1 MKDTNADVIKAVFDR
16 IGSTTSR
23 KEKEEIIA
31 SFHDNDTILEAFYFL
46 FNPFIHT
53 GISRTKIKKTINVE
67 KDTTL
72 TTPKQVFDYLEDYD
86 TGRDVDIK
94 NVQEYIESA
103 VDKTDNGIDRDE
115 QRFLNSLFTKT
126 LKIGVTASTV
136 NKALGYKFIPE
147 FKVQLS
153 HSFDKY
159 KNSIPEE
166 FTITEK
172 LDGHRTLCVI
182 DDMGFVDFFTRKG
195 NDVLRLTEIEDSV
208 KNLVGKTNILGRATF
223 NSGVVLDGEI
233 IVQKG
238 ETDDLFNETSKI
250 IRKNGDKTGLVFH
263 VFDIIPRETFL
274 SNDMSKPL
282 PYSER
287 RKTLDSL
294 FSIADD
300 QEWLKLVPALYSGS
314 DTEQIEKIAHDLIE
328 EGKEGAMVNDNSAN
342 YQFGRTKSLLKVKE
356 FHSADLVVTGY
367 FEGQGKYEG
376 TLGGLIVDYN
386 GNEVKVGSGFTDEQR
401 DEYWAKREEMINR
414 IVQIDFFSESTNQ
427 NNDEISLRFPTI
439 KGIREDKDE
448 KDVNID

>member
-31 SFHDNDTILEAFYFL
+31 SFHDNNTILEAFYFL

-53 GISRTKIKKTINVE
+53 GISRTKIKKTINVQ

-103 VDKTDNGIDRDE
+103 VDKTDDGIDRDE

-159 KNSIPEE
+159 KNSIPDE
-166 FTITEK
+166 FTVTEK
-172 LDGHRTLCVI
+172 LDGHRTLCVV

-195 NDVLRLTEIEDSV
+195 NDVLRLTQIEDSV
-208 KNLVGKTNILGRATF
+208 KNWVGKTNILGRATF

-250 IRKNGDKTGLVFH
+250 IRKNGEKTGLVFH

-401 DEYWAKREEMINR
+401 DEYWAKRNEMINR

-448 KDVNID
+448 KDVNVD

>member
-53 GISRTKIKKTINVE
+53 GISRTKIKKTINVQ

-72 TTPKQVFDYLEDYD
+72 TTPKQVFDYLEKYD

-159 KNSIPEE
+159 KNSIPNE

-172 LDGHRTLCVI
+172 LDGHRTLCVV

-195 NDVLRLTEIEDSV
+195 NDVLRLTQIEDSV
-208 KNLVGKTNILGRATF
+208 KNWVGKTNILGRTTF

-250 IRKNGDKTGLVFH
+250 IRKNGEKTGLVFH
-263 VFDIIPRETFL
+263 VFDIIPREVFL
-274 SNDMSKPL
+274 TNDMSKPL

-294 FSIADD
+294 FAIADD

-448 KDVNID
+448 KDVNVD

>member
-16 IGSTTSR
+16 ISSTTSR

-53 GISRTKIKKTINVE
+53 GISRTKIKKTINVQ

-72 TTPKQVFDYLEDYD
+72 TTPKQVFDYLEKYD

-159 KNSIPEE
+159 KNSIPNE

-172 LDGHRTLCVI
+172 LDGHRTLCVV

-195 NDVLRLTEIEDSV
+195 NDVLRLTQIEDSV
-208 KNLVGKTNILGRATF
+208 KNWVGKTNILGRATF
-223 NSGVVLDGEI
+223 NSGVVLDGEV

-250 IRKNGDKTGLVFH
+250 IRKNGEKTGLVFH

-300 QEWLKLVPALYSGS
+300 QEWLKLVPALYSGG

-401 DEYWAKREEMINR
+401 DEYWAKRDEMINR

>member
-31 SFHDNDTILEAFYFL
+31 SFNDNDTILEAFYFL

-53 GISRTKIKKTINVE
+53 GISRTKIKKTINVQ

-72 TTPKQVFDYLEDYD
+72 TTPKQVFDYLDKYD

-103 VDKTDNGIDRDE
+103 VDKTDSGIDRDE

-159 KNSIPEE
+159 KNSIPNE

-172 LDGHRTLCVI
+172 LDGHRTLCVV

-195 NDVLRLTEIEDSV
+195 NDVLRLTQIEDSV
-208 KNLVGKTNILGRATF
+208 KNWVGKTNILGRATF

-250 IRKNGDKTGLVFH
+250 IRKNGEKTGLVFH
-263 VFDIIPRETFL
+263 VFDIIPREVFL

-287 RKTLDSL
+287 RKTLNSL
-294 FSIADD
+294 FAIADD

-439 KGIREDKDE
+439 KGVREDKDE

>member
-53 GISRTKIKKTINVE
+53 GISRTKIKKTINVQ

-172 LDGHRTLCVI
+172 LDGHRTLCVV

-195 NDVLRLTEIEDSV
+195 NDVLRLTQIEDSV
-208 KNLVGKTNILGRATF
+208 KNWVGKTNILGRATF

-250 IRKNGDKTGLVFH
+250 IRKNGEKTGLVFH

-287 RKTLDSL
+287 RKTLESL

-401 DEYWAKREEMINR
+401 NEYWVRREEMINR

-439 KGIREDKDE
+439 KGIREDKDK
-448 KDVNID
+448 KDVNVD

>member
-53 GISRTKIKKTINVE
+53 GISRTKIKKTINVQ

-72 TTPKQVFDYLEDYD
+72 TIPKQVFDYLEKYD

-103 VDKTDNGIDRDE
+103 VDKTDNGINLDE

-159 KNSIPEE
+159 KNSIPAE

-172 LDGHRTLCVI
+172 LDGHRTLCVV

-195 NDVLRLTEIEDSV
+195 NDVLRLTQIEDSV
-208 KNLVGKTNILGRATF
+208 KNWVGKTNILGRTTF

-250 IRKNGDKTGLVFH
+250 IRKNGEKTGLVFH
-263 VFDIIPRETFL
+263 VFDIIPREVFL

-287 RKTLDSL
+287 RKTLNSL
-294 FSIADD
+294 FAIADD

-401 DEYWAKREEMINR
+401 DEYWAKRDEMINR

-448 KDVNID
+448 KDVNVD

>member
-53 GISRTKIKKTINVE
+53 GISRTKIKKTINVQ

-72 TTPKQVFDYLEDYD
+72 TTPKQVFDYLEKYD

-159 KNSIPEE
+159 KNSIPNE

-172 LDGHRTLCVI
+172 LDGHRTLCVV

-195 NDVLRLTEIEDSV
+195 NDVLRLTQIEDSV
-208 KNLVGKTNILGRATF
+208 KNWVGKTNILGRATF
-223 NSGVVLDGEI
+223 NSGVVLDGEV

-250 IRKNGDKTGLVFH
+250 IRKNGEKTGLVFH

-294 FSIADD
+294 FAIADD

-401 DEYWAKREEMINR
+401 DEYWAKRDEMINR

-439 KGIREDKDE
+439 KGVREDKDE

>member
-53 GISRTKIKKTINVE
+53 GISRTKIKKTINVQ

-72 TTPKQVFDYLEDYD
+72 TTPKQVFDYLEKYD

-159 KNSIPEE
+159 KNSIPAE

-172 LDGHRTLCVI
+172 LDGHRTLCVV

-195 NDVLRLTEIEDSV
+195 NDVLRLTQIEDSV
-208 KNLVGKTNILGRATF
+208 KNWVGKTNILGRTTF

-250 IRKNGDKTGLVFH
+250 IRKNGEKTGLVFH
-263 VFDIIPRETFL
+263 VFDIIPREVFL

-287 RKTLDSL
+287 RKTLNSL
-294 FSIADD
+294 FAIADD

-401 DEYWAKREEMINR
+401 DEYWAKRDEMINR

>member
-31 SFHDNDTILEAFYFL
+31 SFHGNDTILEAFYFL

-53 GISRTKIKKTINVE
+53 GISRTKIKKTINVQ

-72 TTPKQVFDYLEDYD
+72 TTPKQVFDYLEKYD

-103 VDKTDNGIDRDE
+103 VDKTDSGIDRDE

-159 KNSIPEE
+159 KNSIPKE

-172 LDGHRTLCVI
+172 LDGHRTLCVV

-195 NDVLRLTEIEDSV
+195 NDVLRLTQIEDSV
-208 KNLVGKTNILGRATF
+208 KNWVGKTNILGRATF

-250 IRKNGDKTGLVFH
+250 IRKNGEKTGLVFH

-401 DEYWAKREEMINR
+401 DEYWARRDEMINR

-448 KDVNID
+448 KDVNVD

>member
-53 GISRTKIKKTINVE
+53 GISRTKIKKTINVQ

-72 TTPKQVFDYLEDYD
+72 TTPKQVFDYLEQYD

-159 KNSIPEE
+159 KNSIPNE

-172 LDGHRTLCVI
+172 LDGHRTLCVV

-208 KNLVGKTNILGRATF
+208 KNWVGKTNILGRTTF

-250 IRKNGDKTGLVFH
+250 IRKNGEKTGLVFH

-287 RKTLDSL
+287 RKTLNSL

-401 DEYWAKREEMINR
+401 DEYWVKRDEMINR

-448 KDVNID
+448 KDVNVD

>member
-53 GISRTKIKKTINVE
+53 GISRTKIKKTINVQ

-72 TTPKQVFDYLEDYD
+72 TTPKQVFDYLEKYD

-159 KNSIPEE
+159 KNSIPNE

-172 LDGHRTLCVI
+172 LDGHRTLCVV

-195 NDVLRLTEIEDSV
+195 NDVLRLTQIEDSV
-208 KNLVGKTNILGRATF
+208 KNWVGKTNILGRTTF

-250 IRKNGDKTGLVFH
+250 IRKNGEKTGLVFH
-263 VFDIIPRETFL
+263 VFDIIPREVFL
-274 SNDMSKPL
+274 TNDMSKPL

-287 RKTLDSL
+287 RKTLNSL
-294 FSIADD
+294 FAIADD

-448 KDVNID
+448 KDVNVD

>member
-53 GISRTKIKKTINVE
+53 GISRTKIKKTINVQ

-72 TTPKQVFDYLEDYD
+72 TTPKQVFDYLEKYD

-159 KNSIPEE
+159 KNSIPNE

-172 LDGHRTLCVI
+172 LDGHRTLCVV

-195 NDVLRLTEIEDSV
+195 NDVLRLTQIEDSV
-208 KNLVGKTNILGRATF
+208 KNWVGKTNILGRATF

-250 IRKNGDKTGLVFH
+250 IRKNGEKTGLVFH

-287 RKTLDSL
+287 RKTLNSL
-294 FSIADD
+294 FAIADD

-401 DEYWAKREEMINR
+401 DEYWAKRNEMINR

-448 KDVNID
+448 KDVNVD

>member
-1 MKDTNADVIKAVFDR
+1 MKDTNADAIKAVFDR

-31 SFHDNDTILEAFYFL
+31 SFNDNDTILEAFYFL
-46 FNPFIHT
+46 FNPFIYT
-53 GISRTKIKKTINVE
+53 GISRTKIKKTINVQ

-72 TTPKQVFDYLEDYD
+72 TTPKQVFDYLEKYD

-103 VDKTDNGIDRDE
+103 VDKTEDGINRDE

-172 LDGHRTLCVI
+172 LDGHRTLCVV

-195 NDVLRLTEIEDSV
+195 NDVLRLTQIEDSV
-208 KNLVGKTNILGRATF
+208 KNWVGKTNILGRATF

-250 IRKNGDKTGLVFH
+250 IRKNGEKTGLVFH

-401 DEYWAKREEMINR
+401 DEYWAKRNEMINR

>member
-53 GISRTKIKKTINVE
+53 GISRTKIKKTINVQ

-72 TTPKQVFDYLEDYD
+72 TTPKQVFDYLEKYD

-159 KNSIPEE
+159 KNSIPNE

-172 LDGHRTLCVI
+172 LDGHRTLCVV

-195 NDVLRLTEIEDSV
+195 NDVLRLTQIEDSV
-208 KNLVGKTNILGRATF
+208 KNWVGKTNILGRTTF

-250 IRKNGDKTGLVFH
+250 IRKNGEKTGLVFH
-263 VFDIIPRETFL
+263 VFDIIPREVFL
-274 SNDMSKPL
+274 TNDMSKPL

-287 RKTLDSL
+287 RKTLNSL
-294 FSIADD
+294 FAIADD

-401 DEYWAKREEMINR
+401 DEYWAKRDEMINR

>member
-53 GISRTKIKKTINVE
+53 GISRTKIKKTINVQ

-72 TTPKQVFDYLEDYD
+72 STPKQVFDYLDKYD

-159 KNSIPEE
+159 KNSIPNE

-172 LDGHRTLCVI
+172 LDGHRTLCVV

-208 KNLVGKTNILGRATF
+208 KNWVGKTNILGRSTF

-250 IRKNGDKTGLVFH
+250 IRKNGEKTGLVFH
-263 VFDIIPRETFL
+263 VFDIIPREVFL

-287 RKTLDSL
+287 RKTLNSL
-294 FSIADD
+294 FAIADD
-300 QEWLKLVPALYSGS
+300 QEWLKLVPVLYSGS

-367 FEGQGKYEG
+367 FEGKGKYEG

>member
-31 SFHDNDTILEAFYFL
+31 SFHDNNTILEAFYFL

-53 GISRTKIKKTINVE
+53 GISRTKIKKTIKVQ

-103 VDKTDNGIDRDE
+103 VDKTDDGIDRDE

-159 KNSIPEE
+159 KNSIPDE
-166 FTITEK
+166 FTVTEK
-172 LDGHRTLCVI
+172 LDGHRTLCVV

-195 NDVLRLTEIEDSV
+195 NDVLRLTQIEDSV
-208 KNLVGKTNILGRATF
+208 KNWVGKTNILGRATF

-250 IRKNGDKTGLVFH
+250 IRKNGEKTGLVFH

-401 DEYWAKREEMINR
+401 DEYWAKRNEMINR

-448 KDVNID
+448 KDVNVD

>member
-53 GISRTKIKKTINVE
+53 GISRTKIKKTINVQ

-72 TTPKQVFDYLEDYD
+72 TTPKQVFDYLEKYD

-103 VDKTDNGIDRDE
+103 VDKTDDGIDRDE

-159 KNSIPEE
+159 KNSIPNE

-172 LDGHRTLCVI
+172 LDGHRTLCVV

-195 NDVLRLTEIEDSV
+195 NDVLRLTQIEDSV
-208 KNLVGKTNILGRATF
+208 KNWVGKTNILGRTTF

-250 IRKNGDKTGLVFH
+250 IRKNGEKTGLVFH
-263 VFDIIPRETFL
+263 VFDIIPREVFL

-287 RKTLDSL
+287 RKTLNSL
-294 FSIADD
+294 FAIADD
-300 QEWLKLVPALYSGS
+300 QEWLKLVPSLYSGS

>member
-16 IGSTTSR
+16 ISSTTSR

-53 GISRTKIKKTINVE
+53 GISRTKIKKTINVQ

-72 TTPKQVFDYLEDYD
+72 TTPKQVFDYLEKYD

-159 KNSIPEE
+159 KNSIPNE

-172 LDGHRTLCVI
+172 LDGHRTLCVV

-195 NDVLRLTEIEDSV
+195 NDVLRLTQIEDSV
-208 KNLVGKTNILGRATF
+208 KNWVGKTNILGRTTF

-250 IRKNGDKTGLVFH
+250 IRKNGEKTGLVFH

-287 RKTLDSL
+287 RKTLNSL
-294 FSIADD
+294 FAIADD

-448 KDVNID
+448 KDVNVD

>member
-53 GISRTKIKKTINVE
+53 GISRTKIKKTINVQ
-67 KDTTL
+67 KDTAL
-72 TTPKQVFDYLEDYD
+72 TTPKQVFDYLEKYD

-103 VDKTDNGIDRDE
+103 VDKTDSGIDRDE

-159 KNSIPEE
+159 KNSIPNE

-172 LDGHRTLCVI
+172 LDGHRTLCVV

-208 KNLVGKTNILGRATF
+208 KNWVGKTNILGRATF

-250 IRKNGDKTGLVFH
+250 IRKNGEKTGLVFH
-263 VFDIIPRETFL
+263 VFDIIPREVFL

-287 RKTLDSL
+287 RKTLNSL
-294 FSIADD
+294 FAIADD

-328 EGKEGAMVNDNSAN
+328 EGKEGAMINDNSAN

>member
-53 GISRTKIKKTINVE
+53 GISRTKIKKTINVQ

-72 TTPKQVFDYLEDYD
+72 TTPKQVFDYLEKYD

-103 VDKTDNGIDRDE
+103 VDKTDSGIDRDE

-172 LDGHRTLCVI
+172 LDGHRTLCVV

-208 KNLVGKTNILGRATF
+208 KNWVGKTNILGRSTF

-250 IRKNGDKTGLVFH
+250 IRKNGEKTGLVFH

-401 DEYWAKREEMINR
+401 DEYWAKRDEMINR

-448 KDVNID
+448 KDVNVD

>member
-1 MKDTNADVIKAVFDR
+1 MRDTNADVIKAVFDR
-16 IGSTTSR
+16 IGSTTSH
-23 KEKEEIIA
+23 KEKEKIIA

-53 GISRTKIKKTINVE
+53 GISRTKIKKTINVQ

-72 TTPKQVFDYLEDYD
+72 TTPKHVFDYLSSYD

-94 NVQEYIESA
+94 NVQEYIENA

-115 QRFLNSLFTKT
+115 QRFLSSLFTKT
-126 LKIGVTASTV
+126 LKIGITANTV

-153 HSFDKY
+153 HPFDKY
-159 KNSIPEE
+159 KNSISNE

-172 LDGHRTLCVI
+172 LDGHRTLCVV

-195 NDVLRLTEIEDSV
+195 NDVLRLTQIEDSV
-208 KNLVGKTNILGRATF
+208 KNWVGKTNILGRAIF

-250 IRKNGDKTGLVFH
+250 IRKNGEKTGLVFH

-287 RKTLDSL
+287 RKTLESL

-314 DTEQIEKIAHDLIE
+314 DTKQIEKIAHDLIE

-401 DEYWAKREEMINR
+401 DEYWAKRDEMINR